1 MTAPTADPLDAEIAA
16 YKSMREQ
23 LETEHLGKWVVFH
36 DGNPVGFFD
45 TFEEADR
52 RSTEQF
58 DRAAMPDPQDR
69 GRPACPAEL
78 TVASASCQHP
88 QRALIDT
95 DASDCCVDIDLAEQL
110 QLKKATGTRSPA

>member
-58 DRAAMPDPQDR
+58 DLQP
-69 GRPACPAEL
+69 C
-78 TVASASCQHP
+78 
-88 QRALIDT
+88 LIRKIGAGPRVLPSSLWPLLHVST
-95 DASDCCVDIDLAEQL
+95 LNE
-110 QLKKATGTRSPA
+110 P